1 MKNKSLFF
9 LVLLLFSAWDSYAV
23 FVATGTP
30 NANTS
35 SPADDRGWSSM
46 GIYNGAGAVYLGNG
60 WFVTARHLGTASTV
74 KLDSVNYAVNSA
86 TWTSVTNSDGSYVD
100 MRLFQVSDP
109 GAISAPG
116 IQVNTSA
123 LSEGE
128 SLTMIGY
135 GRNVSSIA
143 TNTYNGGLQTQVRY
157 YEGTTSQM
165 KWGYNQIS
173 GFSNQFE
180 SVGFGFFSD
189 VFATTLSSGSAQALD
204 KDSGGGVFVYD
215 GVSGT
220 YVLAGLMIG
229 AVRYQDGNGIF
240 AVTDTGNPGINSR
253 TYAVDLSAY
262 SDQINQVIPEPTTGS
277 LLVGVALV
285 FGVIKRLRYMY
296 Q

>member
-1 MKNKSLFF
+1 MKKTALF
-9 LVLLLFSAWDSYAV
+9 LLIAGCALNSYAV

-30 NANTS
+30 NSNTS
-35 SPADDRGWSSM
+35 APAGNQGWSNM
-46 GIYNGAGAVYLGNG
+46 GIYNGAGAVYLGGG
-60 WFVTARHLGTASTV
+60 WFMTARHLGTASTV
-74 KLDSVNYAVNSA
+74 KLDSINYSVNSA
-86 TWTSVTNSDGSYVD
+86 TWTSITNSDGSFAD

-123 LSEGE
+123 LSSGE

-135 GRNVSSIA
+135 GRNVSSII
-143 TNTYNGGLQTQVRY
+143 TNTYNSKGQQTQVRY
-157 YEGTTSQM
+157 YEGTTSSM

-173 GFSNQFE
+173 GFSNHFE

-204 KDSGGGVFVYD
+204 KDSGGGVFIYD
-215 GVSGT
+215 SVSGE
-220 YVLAGLMIG
+220 YVLAGIMIG
-229 AVRYQDGNGIF
+229 AVRYQDANGIF
-240 AVTDTGNPGINSR
+240 AATDTGTALQSSK

-262 SDQINQVIPEPTTGS
+262 SDQINQVIPEPATGI
-277 LLVGVALV
+277 LLVGVAFV
-285 FGVIKRLRYMY
+285 FGIIHRIRYMY